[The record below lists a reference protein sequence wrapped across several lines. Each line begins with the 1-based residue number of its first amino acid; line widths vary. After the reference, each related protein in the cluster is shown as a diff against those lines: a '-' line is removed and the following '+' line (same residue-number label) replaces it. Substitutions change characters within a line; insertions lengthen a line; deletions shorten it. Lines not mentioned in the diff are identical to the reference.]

1 MFANRLFHRRRLLIL
16 PPIAIGIVILLWM
29 TVGKQPPARV
39 DNTELARMVRVVEA
53 PVIELIP
60 MAEGYGPVRPARVW
74 TAVAQVAGRVIEIHA
89 KLRNGEILP
98 EGTLL
103 VRIDPTDYEL
113 ALIQAQAQLAELD
126 VQEENSRASLTIEER
141 NLKLANQDIERKKT
155 LLKKNTVSQSA
166 IDDAERV
173 MLGIRATVQNLRN
186 TLALIP
192 TQRRVLETK
201 VASALQDIDRT
212 EIRAPFTL
220 RVAGLAVEADQ
231 YVGVGQSL
239 FEGDDI
245 ARVEIE
251 AQLALSNLRRLF
263 IGSTELK
270 LDMARL
276 GEQIAET
283 IGIDPLVRLDLG
295 NHIAEWNG
303 DFVRFSDTVDPETRT
318 MGVVVAVDRP
328 FEKVTPG
335 YRPPLSKGMF
345 VQVVLR
351 GKRQSPHVVIPRGAV
366 RNKAVYVA
374 DQDDRLLKKPVEVL
388 FNQGVYSVIEEGLEP
403 GERVLVSDPIPAVNG
418 MLLRPEIDILL
429 TEQLRAAGAS
439 E

>member
-1 MFANRLFHRRRLLIL
+1 MFANRFRHRRRLLIIL
-16 PPIAIGIVILLWM
+16 PITVGILIFLWM
-29 TVGKQPPARV
+29 TVGKQPPARIE
-39 DNTELARMVRVVEA
+39 NTELARMVRIVEA
-53 PVIELIP
+53 PVIELVS

-74 TAVAQVAGRVIEIHA
+74 TAVAQVAGRVIEIHP

-98 EGTLL
+98 EDELL

-113 ALIQAQAQLAELD
+113 VLSQAQAQLAELD

-155 LLKKNTVSQSA
+155 LLKKNTISQST
-166 IDDAERV
+166 IDEAERV
-173 MLGIRATVQNLRN
+173 MLGTRATVQNLRN
-186 TLALIP
+186 TLALVP
-192 TQRRVLETK
+192 TQRRVLEAK
-201 VASALQDIDRT
+201 VASALQDIERT

-220 RVAGLAVEADQ
+220 RVAGVAVEADQ

-245 ARVEIE
+245 SRVEIE

-263 IGSTELK
+263 IGRTELK

-295 NHIAEWNG
+295 NHVAQWNG
-303 DFVRFSDTVDPETRT
+303 EFVRFSDTVDPETRT

-328 FEKVTPG
+328 FEKITPG

-351 GKRQSPHVVIPRGAV
+351 GKRQSPHIVIPRSAV
-366 RNKAVYVA
+366 RNSTVYVA

-388 FNQGVYSVIEEGLEP
+388 YSQGTFSIISVGLEP
-403 GERVLVSDPIPAVNG
+403 GDRVLVSDPVPAVNG
-418 MLLRPEIDILL
+418 MLLRPEIDEPL
-429 TEQLRAAGAS
+429 TAQLRAAGAG

>member
-1 MFANRLFHRRRLLIL
+1 MFANRFLHRRRLLIV
-16 PPIAIGIVILLWM
+16 PPIAVGILLLLWM
-29 TVGKQPPARV
+29 TVGKQPPAKIE
-39 DNTELARMVRVVEA
+39 NAELERMVRVVEA
-53 PVIELIP
+53 PVIELVP
-60 MAEGYGPVRPARVW
+60 MAEGYGPVHPARVW
-74 TAVAQVAGRVIEIHA
+74 TAVAQVAGRIIEIHP

-98 EGTLL
+98 EDELL

-113 ALIQAQAQLAELD
+113 ALSQAQAQLAELD
-126 VQEENSRASLTIEER
+126 VREENSRASLTIEER
-141 NLKLANQDIERKKT
+141 NLKLVNQDIERKKT
-155 LLKKNTVSQSA
+155 LLKKNALSQST

-173 MLGIRATVQNLRN
+173 MLGTRATVQNLRN
-186 TLALIP
+186 TLALVP
-192 TQRRVLETK
+192 TQRRVLEAK
-201 VASALQDIDRT
+201 VASALQDIERT

-220 RVAGLAVEADQ
+220 RVAGLDVEEDQ

-245 ARVEIE
+245 SRVEIE

-263 IGSTELK
+263 IGRTELK

-276 GEQIAET
+276 GDQIAET
-283 IGIDPLVRLDLG
+283 VGIDPLVRLDLG
-295 NHIAEWNG
+295 NHVAQWNG
-303 DFVRFSDTVDPETRT
+303 EFVRFSDTVDPETRT

-328 FEKVTPG
+328 FEKITPG

-351 GKRQSPHVVIPRGAV
+351 GKRQSPHIVIPRSAV
-366 RNKAVYVA
+366 RNSTVYVA

-388 FNQGVYSVIEEGLEP
+388 FSQGAYSVIAEGLEL
-403 GERVLVSDPIPAVNG
+403 GDRVLVSDPIPAVNG
-418 MLLRPEIDILL
+418 MLLRPEIDEQL
-429 TEQLRAAGAS
+429 TEQLRAAGAG